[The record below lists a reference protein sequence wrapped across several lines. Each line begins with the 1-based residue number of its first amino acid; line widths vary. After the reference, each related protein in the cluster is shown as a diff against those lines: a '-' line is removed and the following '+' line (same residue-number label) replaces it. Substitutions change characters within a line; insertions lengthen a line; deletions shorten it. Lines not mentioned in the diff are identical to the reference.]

1 MECDGF
7 DILRADAR
15 SLQDLRWKKVSFV
28 PQSALNSLN
37 PLHTI
42 GRHFDV
48 TLRTHGVS
56 NAKERRARSRQGLED
71 VQLPPHVLHAY
82 PHQLSGGMRQ
92 RVAIAMALLLHP
104 SLILMDEPTTSL
116 DVVIQRDVI
125 EQMMRIRQ
133 ALGFAILFITHDL
146 SLLFEIADRLSVMSE
161 GEIVET
167 GTIHQ
172 IMNHPSH
179 DYTKHLLARRPRLE
193 QDGTP

>member
-1 MECDGF
+1 
-7 DILRADAR
+7 
-15 SLQDLRWKKVSFV
+15 
-28 PQSALNSLN
+28 
-37 PLHTI
+37 
-42 GRHFDV
+42 
-48 TLRTHGVS
+48 
-56 NAKERRARSRQGLED
+56 
-71 VQLPPHVLHAY
+71 
-82 PHQLSGGMRQ
+82 
-92 RVAIAMALLLHP
+92 MALLLHP

-179 DYTKHLLARRPRLE
+179 DYTKHMLATRPRLE